1 MAGFRLTR
9 HLGISLGLL
18 PFSNV
23 GYSYSN
29 NQTLGDITDEDKVVY
44 TNTYSGSGGFHQ
56 VYFGM
61 GWEPFKGLSIGANIS
76 YLWGSYD
83 RTVSNSYSD
92 NYINTLSKYYTASV
106 NSYKLDVGLQ
116 YTAKLSKKDR
126 LTLGL
131 VYSPGHKLGA
141 DPECL
146 VISTNSQTYV
156 ADTTSYSV
164 KNGLEIPTMY
174 GAGLMWDHAGKLK
187 VGFDY
192 SLQQWSKNKYPVY
205 TVVNDAPQYVLSDNM
220 FSDRHKF
227 TLGGEIC
234 PDETS
239 RNFFKRVRYRF
250 GASYATPYVKINGH
264 DGPKEYSV
272 SAGFGI
278 PIINKINNRSIL
290 NISAQWVRQ
299 DSKMFIKENSF
310 RINIGLLFNERW
322 FAKWRMD

>member
-1 MAGFRLTR
+1 MNGLGLGFREHNQLNVLNPASYSSVDSLSFILDAGISGQITNYEEGGVRKNANNGSFEYIMAGFRLTR

-126 LTLGL
+126 LTLGM

-192 SLQQWSKNKYPVY
+192 SLQQWSKTN
-205 TVVNDAPQYVLSDNM
+205 
-220 FSDRHKF
+220 
-227 TLGGEIC
+227 I
-234 PDETS
+234 
-239 RNFFKRVRYRF
+239 RY
-250 GASYATPYVKINGH
+250 
-264 DGPKEYSV
+264 
-272 SAGFGI
+272 I
-278 PIINKINNRSIL
+278 PL
-290 NISAQWVRQ
+290 
-299 DSKMFIKENSF
+299 
-310 RINIGLLFNERW
+310 
-322 FAKWRMD
+322 

>member
-1 MAGFRLTR
+1 MKKVFIASFFGLMTMASYAQSGTNSPYSQYGLGVLSENAGGFSRGMNGLGLGFREHNQLNVLNPASYSSVDSLSFILDAGISGQITNYEEGGVRKNANNGSFEYIMAGFRLTR

-141 DPECL
+141 DPECM
-146 VISTNSQTYV
+146 VISTNSQT
-156 ADTTSYSV
+156 
-164 KNGLEIPTMY
+164 
-174 GAGLMWDHAGKLK
+174 
-187 VGFDY
+187 
-192 SLQQWSKNKYPVY
+192 
-205 TVVNDAPQYVLSDNM
+205 
-220 FSDRHKF
+220 
-227 TLGGEIC
+227 
-234 PDETS
+234 
-239 RNFFKRVRYRF
+239 
-250 GASYATPYVKINGH
+250 
-264 DGPKEYSV
+264 
-272 SAGFGI
+272 
-278 PIINKINNRSIL
+278 
-290 NISAQWVRQ
+290 
-299 DSKMFIKENSF
+299 
-310 RINIGLLFNERW
+310 
-322 FAKWRMD
+322 